1 MNSPSN
7 PDSWIGRL
15 IDENQRYRVD
25 ERLGGGGM
33 GDVFL
38 ATDTRVGIQVAL
50 KLLKE
55 TLIAVDELKKRFERE
70 VTISAALKN
79 LHIVEVS
86 DYGVTPQGHPF
97 YVMEYLRG
105 KTLGELI
112 REKQCL
118 SVEETVHIIT
128 QVCEGLRHA
137 HQGVTVC
144 RDGGTK
150 SEHIQVVHR
159 DLKPDNIFIV
169 STDKGDLVKILDFG
183 IAKVRSDSFEQTNL
197 TQTTAFLGTVRYSS
211 PEQLRGYKEI
221 DGRADIYSLGIIIY
235 QMLTGNDPFGF
246 STEQR
251 VSSESS
257 WMLAHI
263 SDPPINL
270 RQQPNCQHLSPELEA
285 VVMRCLEKQA
295 NQRFASVEELNLAL
309 QNILSSVVNNNSEN
323 LIEGTIVQQ
332 QKQQYVKEV
341 NQQNIPYQPQ
351 FEEANLQPRREIKQ
365 LKEEEKDKEENLTKN
380 PKLPLKFIP
389 LIIAVI
395 GAIGIG
401 ASVLYYFNSSTK
413 TTIITDNNHQN
424 NNNEGNFNPEK
435 PSSTLIKEIESLSN
449 SGDFTGCIIEAQKVP
464 KNNSNYSKSQEY
476 LQECFNKAVEQI
488 ESLSQTDLDACI
500 QEGEKIPKNIPGYS
514 KVENILKECESF

>member
-15 IDENQRYRVD
+15 IDENQRYRLD
-25 ERLGGGGM
+25 RRLGGGGM

-55 TLIAVDELKKRFERE
+55 TLITVDELKKRFERE

-79 LHIVEVS
+79 LHIVKVS

-97 YVMEYLRG
+97 YVMEYLPG
-105 KTLGELI
+105 KTLGELM
-112 REKQCL
+112 REKQRL
-118 SVEETVHIIT
+118 SVEETVYIIS

-137 HQGVTVC
+137 HQGVTVW

-211 PEQLRGYKEI
+211 PEQLRGFKEI

-263 SDPPINL
+263 SDPP
-270 RQQPNCQHLSPELEA
+270 
-285 VVMRCLEKQA
+285 M
-295 NQRFASVEELNLAL
+295 
-309 QNILSSVVNNNSEN
+309 NI
-323 LIEGTIVQQ
+323 
-332 QKQQYVKEV
+332 
-341 NQQNIPYQPQ
+341 
-351 FEEANLQPRREIKQ
+351 
-365 LKEEEKDKEENLTKN
+365 
-380 PKLPLKFIP
+380 
-389 LIIAVI
+389 
-395 GAIGIG
+395 
-401 ASVLYYFNSSTK
+401 K
-413 TTIITDNNHQN
+413 TTARLRTFITGIRSCGDAM
-424 NNNEGNFNPEK
+424 FRKTSREK
-435 PSSTLIKEIESLSN
+435 VCISRRVKYCFIE
-449 SGDFTGCIIEAQKVP
+449 C
-464 KNNSNYSKSQEY
+464 
-476 LQECFNKAVEQI
+476 C
-488 ESLSQTDLDACI
+488 
-500 QEGEKIPKNIPGYS
+500 
-514 KVENILKECESF
+514 

>member
-7 PDSWIGRL
+7 PNSWIGRL
-15 IDENQRYRVD
+15 IDDNQRYRLD

-38 ATDTRVGIQVAL
+38 ATDTRVGTQVAL

-55 TLIAVDELKKRFERE
+55 TLITVDELKKRFERE

-112 REKQCL
+112 REKQRL
-118 SVEETVHIIT
+118 SVEETVHIIS

-137 HQGVTVC
+137 HQGVTVW

-169 STDKGDLVKILDFG
+169 STDKGNLVKILDFG
-183 IAKVRSDSFEQTNL
+183 IAKIRSDSFDQTNL

-211 PEQLRGYKEI
+211 PEQLRGSKEI

-235 QMLTGNDPFGF
+235 QMLSGNDPFGF

-263 SDPPINL
+263 ADPPLSL
-270 RQQPNCQHLSPELEA
+270 RQQPSCEHLSPELEA

-295 NQRFASVEELNLAL
+295 DARFASVEELSCAL
-309 QNILSSVVNNNSEN
+309 SNAVNPVVNNNREN
-323 LIEGTIVQQ
+323 LIEGTIVQPQRQ
-332 QKQQYVKEV
+332 QFIKEV
-341 NQQNIPYQPQ
+341 NQQNIEYQPRI
-351 FEEANLQPRREIKQ
+351 EKTGVQPRREIQ
-365 LKEEEKDKEENLTKN
+365 QPKEEEKDREENQEENFSKN
-380 PKLPLKFIP
+380 PRLPLKFIP
-389 LIIAVI
+389 IMIAGI
-395 GAIGIG
+395 GVVGIGIFY
-401 ASVLYYFNSSTK
+401 SFYSS
-413 TTIITDNNHQN
+413 
-424 NNNEGNFNPEK
+424 NPPQALEK
-435 PSSTLIKEIESLSN
+435 IESFSN
-449 SGDFTGCIIEAQKVP
+449 NGDFAGCIKEAQKVSQ
-464 KNNSNYSKSQEY
+464 NSPDYLKSQEY
-476 LQECFNKAVEQI
+476 LQECVNKTVNKMK
-488 ESLSQTDLDACI
+488 DLYNQEKVADCI
-500 QEGEKIPKNIPGYS
+500 NEGEKIPQDIPNYS
-514 KVENILKECESF
+514 RIEAALSECWAI

>member
-1 MNSPSN
+1 
-7 PDSWIGRL
+7 
-15 IDENQRYRVD
+15 
-25 ERLGGGGM
+25 M
-33 GDVFL
+33 GL
-38 ATDTRVGIQVAL
+38 LLLWL

-55 TLIAVDELKKRFERE
+55 TLITVDELKKRFERE

-79 LHIVEVS
+79 LHIVKVS

-97 YVMEYLRG
+97 YVMEYLPG
-105 KTLGELI
+105 KTLGELM
-112 REKQCL
+112 REKQRL
-118 SVEETVHIIT
+118 SVEETVHIIS

-137 HQGVTVC
+137 HQGVTVW

-211 PEQLRGYKEI
+211 PEQLRGFKEI

-263 SDPPINL
+263 SDPPITL
-270 RQQPNCQHLSPELEA
+270 RQQPGCEHLSPELEA
-285 VVMRCLEKQA
+285 VVMQCLEKQTER
-295 NQRFASVEELNLAL
+295 RFASVEELNIAL
-309 QNILSSVVNNNSEN
+309 LNAVNPVINHNQEN
-323 LIEGTIVQQ
+323 LVEGTIVQEQ
-332 QKQQYVKEV
+332 RLQFIEEF

-351 FEEANLQPRREIKQ
+351 FEETQPRREIPQ
-365 LKEEEKDKEENLTKN
+365 PKEEDKDQDKEENLSKN
-380 PKLPLKFIP
+380 PRLPLKFIP
-389 LIIAVI
+389 IIVAVI
-395 GAIGIG
+395 GSIGIG
-401 ASVLYYFNSSTK
+401 IFYFYNTSVKTADKNESSQ
-413 TTIITDNNHQN
+413 TINQ
-424 NNNEGNFNPEK
+424 GK
-435 PSSTLIKEIESLSN
+435 PLEALKKIEILSN
-449 SGDFTGCIIEAQKVP
+449 NGDFAGCIIEAQKVSQ
-464 KNNSNYSKSQEY
+464 NSSDYLKSQEY
-476 LQECFNKAVEQI
+476 LQECVNQAANKMK
-488 ESLSQTDLDACI
+488 DLVTKGKYQDCI
-500 QEGEKIPKNIPGYS
+500 DEGKKIPQDIPNYS
-514 KVENILKECESF
+514 RIETVLQECEPI

>member
-1 MNSPSN
+1 MYSPSN

-15 IDENQRYRVD
+15 IDDNQRYRLD
-25 ERLGGGGM
+25 QRLGGGGM

-38 ATDTRVGIQVAL
+38 ATDTRVGTQVAL

-55 TLIAVDELKKRFERE
+55 TLITVDELKKRFERE

-86 DYGVTPQGHPF
+86 DYGVTSQGHPF

-112 REKQCL
+112 REKQRL
-118 SVEETVHIIT
+118 SVEETVHIIS

-137 HQGVTVC
+137 HQGVTVW

-159 DLKPDNIFIV
+159 DLKPDNIFVV
-169 STDKGDLVKILDFG
+169 STDKGNLVKILDFG
-183 IAKVRSDSFEQTNL
+183 IAKIRSDSFDQTNL

-211 PEQLRGYKEI
+211 PEQLRGSKEI

-235 QMLTGNDPFGF
+235 QMLSGNDPFGF

-263 SDPPINL
+263 SDPPLSL
-270 RQQPNCQHLSPELEA
+270 RQQPSCEQLSPELEA

-295 NQRFASVEELNLAL
+295 DARFASVEELSRAL
-309 QNILSSVVNNNSEN
+309 SNTVNPVVNNNREH
-323 LIEGTIVQQ
+323 LIEITIVQPQRQ
-332 QKQQYVKEV
+332 QFIKEV
-341 NQQNIPYQPQ
+341 NQQNIDYQPRI
-351 FEEANLQPRREIKQ
+351 EETGVQPRKEIQ
-365 LKEEEKDKEENLTKN
+365 QPKEQEEDREENLTKN
-380 PKLPLKFIP
+380 PRLPLKFIP
-389 LIIAVI
+389 IIIAGI
-395 GAIGIG
+395 GVVGIGIFF
-401 ASVLYYFNSSTK
+401 YYFNESLQSLK
-413 TTIITDNNHQN
+413 
-424 NNNEGNFNPEK
+424 K
-435 PSSTLIKEIESLSN
+435 IESLSN
-449 SGDFTGCIIEAQKVP
+449 NGNFAGCITEAQKVP
-464 KNNSNYSKSQEY
+464 QNSSDYSKSQEY
-476 LQECFNKAVEQI
+476 LQECINKAVEKI
-488 ESLSQTDLDACI
+488 ELLYNEANLEGCI
-500 QEGEKIPKNIPGYS
+500 EEAKKIPQDIPNYS
-514 KVENILKECESF
+514 RVEKFLKECEAI

>member
-1 MNSPSN
+1 MDSPSN

-15 IDENQRYRVD
+15 IDDNQRYRLD
-25 ERLGGGGM
+25 KRLGGGGM

-55 TLIAVDELKKRFERE
+55 TLITVDELKKRFSRE

-86 DYGVTPQGHPF
+86 DYGVTSQGHPF

-105 KTLGELI
+105 KTLGELM
-112 REKQCL
+112 REKQRL
-118 SVEETVHIIT
+118 SVEETIHIIS

-137 HQGVTVC
+137 HEGVTVW
-144 RDGGTK
+144 RDGGSK

-169 STDKGDLVKILDFG
+169 STDKGNLVKILDFG

-235 QMLTGNDPFGF
+235 QMLSGNDPFGF
-246 STEQR
+246 STEER

-270 RQQPNCQHLSPELEA
+270 RQQPGCDGLSPELEA

-295 NQRFASVEELNLAL
+295 NQRFASVEELNFAL
-309 QNILSSVVNNNSEN
+309 LSAVNPVVSSNQESLVE
-323 LIEGTIVQQ
+323 ETIFQQ
-332 QKQQYVKEV
+332 PKHQFVEEV
-341 NQQNIPYQPQ
+341 NQNDIPYQPQ
-351 FEEANLQPRREIKQ
+351 LEKTDIQDKKEIILQREKENKQ
-365 LKEEEKDKEENLTKN
+365 ELKEKSKFPIKLTS
-380 PKLPLKFIP
+380 I
-389 LIIAVI
+389 IIA
-395 GAIGIG
+395 GIG
-401 ASVLYYFNSSTK
+401 VAGIGVFYYLNLPNDINHESSQ
-413 TTIITDNNHQN
+413 TINQN
-424 NNNEGNFNPEK
+424 Q
-435 PSSTLIKEIESLSN
+435 PSPALQKIESLSKG
-449 SGDFTGCIIEAQKVP
+449 GDFSGCIIEAQKVST
-464 KNNSNYSKSQEY
+464 NSSDYSKSQEY
-476 LQECFNKAVEQI
+476 LQECADKAVENI
-488 ESLSQTDLDACI
+488 EYLSKSDLDACI
-500 QEGEKIPKNIPGYS
+500 QEAEKIPQNIPNYS
-514 KVENILKECESF
+514 RVENLLKECNSF